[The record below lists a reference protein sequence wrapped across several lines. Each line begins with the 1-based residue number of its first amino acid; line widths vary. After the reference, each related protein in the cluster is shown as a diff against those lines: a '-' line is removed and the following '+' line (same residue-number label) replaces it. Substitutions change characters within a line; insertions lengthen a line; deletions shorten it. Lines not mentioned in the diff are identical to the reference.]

1 MNRFALIVAFAGM
14 LLSIVKVEKA
24 ASNSSG
30 QSVTLSQ
37 FLAMVAASN
46 LDYAAQRYNV
56 SIAQAQLVAARV
68 SPNPTIQYVY
78 GRDVSGEQQPTT
90 YNGGVTQTVETAGKR
105 GFRTTV
111 AQKNLLAASAT
122 LEDFFRMLRG
132 AATSAYIDAIAGQLI
147 VGEKRRAYESLD
159 RLAAANAKRLEVGE
173 LGEVDVYQARV
184 DALQARG
191 DLTAAESIE
200 KSNTLAL
207 VQLLGKPNSSPPVPV
222 GGLEMPARTFN
233 LSRLLAEA
241 LQKRPD
247 LIAARR
253 ALESTQASIRLT
265 HANRIPDVT
274 FGITAQN
281 NTASTNPIDLT
292 PNFNS
297 MTFSVSLPVPLFN
310 SFRGEYQAAIQTSL
324 QAEKTLRSI
333 ELKAEVEVR
342 QNYSRYQFST
352 ERLAQYQGAA
362 LDLAEKVLEA
372 KLVSYQKGAAPLLD
386 VLTAQKA
393 NTDVHLAAIDA
404 QTEHAKALV
413 ALEQAAGI
421 WDLDF

>member
-222 GGLEMPARTFN
+222 G
-233 LSRLLAEA
+233 
-241 LQKRPD
+241 
-247 LIAARR
+247 
-253 ALESTQASIRLT
+253 
-265 HANRIPDVT
+265 
-274 FGITAQN
+274 
-281 NTASTNPIDLT
+281 
-292 PNFNS
+292 
-297 MTFSVSLPVPLFN
+297 
-310 SFRGEYQAAIQTSL
+310 
-324 QAEKTLRSI
+324 
-333 ELKAEVEVR
+333 
-342 QNYSRYQFST
+342 
-352 ERLAQYQGAA
+352 
-362 LDLAEKVLEA
+362 
-372 KLVSYQKGAAPLLD
+372 
-386 VLTAQKA
+386 
-393 NTDVHLAAIDA
+393 
-404 QTEHAKALV
+404 
-413 ALEQAAGI
+413 
-421 WDLDF
+421 